1 MNIKETGTIAVILAL
16 VVLFLFLIPSNP
28 KSKELLGKPSPVKW
42 DKVPDSMTTKLDI
55 SWLGIAAY
63 SEAKEK
69 GWMQDYLEQKFN
81 ISLKPIYMD
90 WNGFRKRVPLMLVGG
105 DVPDVMWTG
114 DPLGVRKNIQNAF
127 IMEIPYEVILKH
139 MPTYVGM
146 LNKYG
151 KEAWL
156 YSQYDGR
163 NFGLPTF
170 FSRAIYPRI
179 SCWRMDW
186 LRNVGIEKLPET
198 IEEMHEALRKMRV
211 DDPDRNGKQDT
222 YGWSP
227 YTGHWSLAFVEIFAA
242 HDVLA
247 FDFMLSDGKVV
258 WGGILPESK
267 EALKLL
273 AQWYREGLLD
283 PDFIIDTQQNS
294 GESKFLNGRV
304 GYLHPVDASSSYN
317 LTNASSLAGKLKSL
331 NPASEIVPGPPLRD
345 RSGERKGRTWGGA
358 GHIIMFGK
366 QLEKN
371 PEKVIR
377 VLKMIEEISK
387 NEKMYVEASSGK
399 EGLHWT
405 YGPEKGIV
413 LLPPYDKNQLLQKR
427 EMLGEGGFS
436 CNFYYPSNLWQP
448 YGIKYSN
455 PKDIEFIEKNKKS
468 EWSMTNV
475 LGKSDVVKSSG
486 RYLEDLRQYQMK
498 VYVEII
504 TGKRS
509 IDYFDTFVVEWKRRG
524 GDILTAEANE
534 MYVTMQEIF
543 RKVGVAAEGGK

>member
-1 MNIKETGTIAVILAL
+1 MKPKDILIICAILACIIG
-16 VVLFLFLIPSNP
+16 VLFLIPANP
-28 KSKELLGKPSPVKW
+28 KSKEMLGQPSPVKW
-42 DKVPDSMTTKLDI
+42 DNVSDDMTAKLEI
-55 SWLGIAAY
+55 SWQGIAAY
-63 SEAKEK
+63 SEAKD
-69 GWMQDYLEQKFN
+69 GCWIQDYLEKKFN
-81 ISLKPIYMD
+81 IKFKPLYLD
-90 WNGFRKRVPLMLVGG
+90 WNGYGKRLPLMLVGG
-105 DVPDVMWTG
+105 DIPDVMWTG
-114 DPLGVRKNIQNAF
+114 DPLGVRKDIQNGF

-170 FSRAIYPRI
+170 FSGAIYPRI

-186 LRNVGIEKLPET
+186 LRNVGIEKVPET
-198 IEEMHEALRKMRV
+198 IEEMHEALKRMRF

-227 YTGHWSLAFVEIFAA
+227 YIGHWSLAFTEIFAA
-242 HDVLA
+242 YDVLA
-247 FDFMLSDGKVV
+247 FDFMFRDGKVV
-258 WGGILPESK
+258 WGGILPETK

-273 AQWYREGLLD
+273 TQWYGEGLLD

-304 GYLHPVDASSSYN
+304 GYIYPVDSWSNYNSSN
-317 LTNASSLAGKLKSL
+317 PSSLAGKLKSL
-331 NPASEIVPGPPLRD
+331 NPASEIVPGPPLRNQN
-345 RSGERKGRTWGGA
+345 GERKGRTWGGA

-366 QLEKN
+366 QLEKK

-377 VLKMIEEISK
+377 VLKMIEEVSK

-405 YGPEKGIV
+405 YNPEKGIV

-427 EMLGEGGFS
+427 EMLAEGGFS
-436 CNFYYPSNLWQP
+436 CTFYYPSGLWQP

-455 PKDIEFIEKNKKS
+455 PKDIEFIEKNKRS
-468 EWSMTNV
+468 EWGMMNV

-486 RYLEDLRQYQMK
+486 RYLADLRQYQMK

-509 IDYFDTFVVEWKRRG
+509 IEYFDTFTAEWKRRG
-524 GDILTAEANE
+524 GDILTEEANE
-534 MYVTMQEIF
+534 MYRTMQEIF
-543 RKVGVAAEGGK
+543 RKVGADEGGR